1 MVLVGHV
8 HVFKL
13 ISSFSVASSDYMV
26 LSNFRIRWLADQVD
40 PIYIPTPSVN
50 DLVFNVTII
59 DDEIPEPREEYF
71 EIVLSLSP
79 TGSRRNGFF
88 YPSAVGRVT
97 IIDDDICKL
106 LIIIMIT
113 IAILDYQ

>member
-1 MVLVGHV
+1 
-8 HVFKL
+8 
-13 ISSFSVASSDYMV
+13 MV
-26 LSNFRIRWLADQVD
+26 LSDFRIRWLADQVD
-40 PIYIPTPSVN
+40 PRYIPTPSDN
-50 DLVFNVTII
+50 DPVFNVTIK

-71 EIVLSLSP
+71 EIVLSLNP

-106 LIIIMIT
+106 LINSIIIMIP
-113 IAILDYQ
+113 IAILDSNHTSILVVPQC